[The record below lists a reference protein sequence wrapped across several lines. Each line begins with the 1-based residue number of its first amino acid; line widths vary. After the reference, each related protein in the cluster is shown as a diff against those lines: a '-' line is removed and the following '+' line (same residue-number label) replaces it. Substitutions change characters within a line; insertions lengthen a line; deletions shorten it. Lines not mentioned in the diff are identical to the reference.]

1 MKKDFYEALEQDI
14 VGLGLAEE
22 EKSKLLKHI
31 MQLKAQK
38 LNIMVVGG
46 TGCGKSSTIN
56 ALFDAPV
63 AKVGERP
70 DPETMTIEKYEL
82 DNLILWDTPGLG
94 DGKEAD
100 KKHAKNI
107 IDKLVEKDSDGKA
120 LIDLVLVILD
130 GSSRDMGTSFEL
142 INNVII
148 PNLGEEQKERILV
161 AINKADM
168 AKPRHWDYNKNE
180 PDEILK
186 EFLEEKIKSV
196 KKRIKESTG
205 VDVNPI
211 YYCAG
216 DMDDGEQRKAYNLT
230 KLLCWMIKATPT
242 EKRIVYA
249 NNMNQQPE
257 IWVDDDEI
265 MDYGQEIRKDIWG
278 SVTEGAGVG
287 GAIGEAIGT
296 IFHCGPIGRAV
307 GTAVGAV
314 VGFFCGIFG

>member
-1 MKKDFYEALEQDI
+1 MKKDFYEALEKDI

-22 EKSKLLKHI
+22 ETSKILKHL
-31 MQLKAQK
+31 MQLKAQE

-70 DPETMTIEKYEL
+70 DPETMKIEKHEL

-100 KKHAKNI
+100 EKHAKNI
-107 IDKLVEKDSDGKA
+107 INKLREKDENGNA

-142 INNVII
+142 INKVII
-148 PNLGEEQKERILV
+148 PNLGEEQKNRILV
-161 AINKADM
+161 AINKADI

-196 KKRIKESTG
+196 KKRIKESTD
-205 VDVNPI
+205 VDVDPI

-216 DMDDGEQRKAYNLT
+216 DMDDGEQRKPYNLT
-230 KLLCWMIKATPT
+230 KLLCWMIKATPK
-242 EKRIVYA
+242 EKRVVYV
-249 NNMNQQPE
+249 NNLNQEPAMWE
-257 IWVDDDEI
+257 NVENPIYREEVK
-265 MDYGQEIRKDIWG
+265 KDLMG
-278 SVTEGAGVG
+278 SVRAGMEAG
-287 GAIGEAIGT
+287 GAVGAAIDT
-296 IFHCGPIGRAV
+296 IFHLPGIATAV
-307 GTAVGAV
+307 CTGVGAV
-314 VGFFCGIFG
+314 LGFLGGIFG